1 MPMTQTRRRLASLSM
16 IGWLSLAAAT
26 ADAGETRYAPGISD
40 SEIKI
45 GQTMPYSGAASAW
58 GADGLA
64 EIAYIKMVN
73 ERGGVN
79 GRKIRLISLD
89 DAYSPPKTVEQTR
102 KLVEHDE
109 VAFIFSSLGTAPN
122 SAIQKY
128 LNERK
133 VPQLF
138 VASGASKWADPEHFH
153 WTMGW
158 PPSYYTEARI
168 YARYIREHTP
178 DARVAV
184 LYQNDD
190 YGKDYLS
197 GLKDGL
203 GDRYAKMVVAQVSYE
218 VTDPTVDSQIVTLQ
232 ASGADVFVD
241 IAGPKFAAQAIRKVH
256 AIGWQPLHFLN
267 TVGSAV
273 GAVLQPA
280 GLENSVGI
288 ITARYYKDPGDPQ
301 WADDP
306 GYREWLAWMKK
317 YNPDGNVADY
327 YNVLGYNIAM
337 TLVHVLKQCG
347 DDLGRENIMRQAADI
362 HGLELPML
370 LPGVVVNTSAADYR
384 PIRQMRLVQ
393 FDGQTWKSI
402 SDLIDDEM

>member
-1 MPMTQTRRRLASLSM
+1 VGVRVRV
-16 IGWLSLAAAT
+16 IFVCVV
-26 ADAGETRYAPGISD
+26 
-40 SEIKI
+40 
-45 GQTMPYSGAASAW
+45 GAALAVTSA
-58 GADGLA
+58 GARPVATPGVSA
-64 EIAYIKMVN
+64 TEIHLGSSVPLSGEAAVAGNVARGIDAYFKYVN
-73 ERGGVN
+73 DQGGVL
-79 GRKIRLISLD
+79 GRKLTFTYLDDGYDPGRAVNNTIRLIQQ
-89 DAYSPPKTVEQTR
+89 EQV
-102 KLVEHDE
+102 LAV
-109 VAFIFSSLGTAPN
+109 FSSLGTSNNLAVR
-122 SAIQKY
+122 KL
-128 LNERK
+128 LNDSK

-138 VASGASKWADPEHFH
+138 VSSGATTFGRDYKKYP
-153 WTMGW
+153 WTIGYI
-158 PPSYYTEARI
+158 PPYSEEGALYG
-168 YARYIREHTP
+168 RYVVKNIKKP
-178 DARVAV
+178 KIAV

-203 GDRYAKMVVAQVSYE
+203 GDRYAKMVVAQASYE

-288 ITARYYKDPGDPQ
+288 ITSRYYKDPSDPQ
-301 WADDP
+301 WADDA

-370 LPGVVVNTSAADYR
+370 LPGVVVNTTAADYR